1 MLKKGT
7 KIEFVQI
14 SILTGNKIKYHGEII
29 GHAKEVRKM
38 WPVECGEVVNPV
50 YLIKCEDPYGNTF
63 HHMIFPEEVFFT
75 KLGGNPEEEGHLL
88 KYLRKNQAY
97 KAGIRA
103 DKEKKRR
110 ENYFK

>member
-1 MLKKGT
+1 MLKKGA
-7 KIEFVQI
+7 IIQFVQMDDF
-14 SILTGNKIKYHGEII
+14 TGKEMRYQGEII
-29 GHAKEVRKM
+29 GYATAVRKM

-50 YLIKCEDPYGNTF
+50 YLVKREDPYGNL
-63 HHMIFPEEVFFT
+63 HHMVFPEEILFA
-75 KLGGNPEEEGHLL
+75 KQEGDPEEKGHLL